1 MTTST
6 TLPQARLA
14 RLLHASLLV
23 TPIFFFIIAVYLG
36 TLPSAP
42 TLDAPGILRWAGL
55 GVGSVLVAV
64 TAILRSTVPQR
75 QADEP
80 EDAWWK
86 ANLPRALMLWALAET
101 VGVAGAALSLVVGDP
116 LGALPLV
123 AASTILLLH
132 LSPARLSRA

>member
-1 MTTST
+1 M
-6 TLPQARLA
+6 A

-23 TPIFFFIIAVYLG
+23 TPILFFSIAVYLG
-36 TLPSAP
+36 SLPSAP
-42 TLDAPGILRWAGL
+42 PPDPPGVLRWAGL

-64 TAILRSTVPQR
+64 AALLRNTVPHR
-75 QADEP
+75 LADEP

-86 ANLPRALMLWALAET
+86 ANLPRAIMLWALAET
-101 VGVAGAALSLVVGDP
+101 VGVAGAALSLVAGDP

-132 LSPARLSRA
+132 LSPARLSAA